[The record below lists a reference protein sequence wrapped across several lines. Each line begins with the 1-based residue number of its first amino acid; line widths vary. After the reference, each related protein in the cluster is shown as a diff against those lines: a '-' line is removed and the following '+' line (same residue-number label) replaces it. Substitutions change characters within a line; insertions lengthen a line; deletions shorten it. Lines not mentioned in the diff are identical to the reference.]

1 METIQKLI
9 NKANGIDGAR
19 MPSLID
25 ISILLSDNNV
35 KHDNPSKAF
44 RLKSRGS
51 SGIAKNGYS
60 MRIYESSD
68 SSRLF
73 DTTDSYYSMNSQ
85 ANARYILNIL
95 NIKY

>member
-1 METIQKLI
+1 MATIQKLI

-25 ISILLSDNNV
+25 ISILLSKNNV
-35 KHDNPSKAF
+35 KHDTPTKSF
-44 RLKSRGS
+44 RFKSRGC
-51 SGIAKNGYS
+51 GIAKNGYS
-60 MRIYESSD
+60 MYIYSSSN

-85 ANARYILNIL
+85 SNARYILEIL

>member
-1 METIQKLI
+1 MKTIQKLI
-9 NKANGIDGAR
+9 NKANGVDGAR

-25 ISILLSDNNV
+25 IAILLSDNNV

-44 RLKSRGS
+44 TLKSRGC
-51 SGIAKNGYS
+51 GIAKNGYS
-60 MRIYESSD
+60 MRIYKSSD

-85 ANARYILNIL
+85 LNARYILDIL

>member
-1 METIQKLI
+1 MTTTQKLI

-25 ISILLSDNNV
+25 ISILLSDNNI
-35 KHDNPSKAF
+35 KHDNPTKAF
-44 RLKSRGS
+44 TLKTRGC
-51 SGIAKNGYS
+51 GIAKNGYS
-60 MRIYESSD
+60 MRIFQSND

-73 DTTDSYYSMNSQ
+73 DTTDSYYSMNSKMNSQ
-85 ANARYILNIL
+85 YILDIL

>member
-1 METIQKLI
+1 MKTIKKLI
-9 NKANGIDGAR
+9 NKATGKDGAR

-35 KHDNPSKAF
+35 KHDNPSKSF
-44 RLKSRGS
+44 RLKSRGC
-51 SGIAKNGYS
+51 GIAKNGYS
-60 MRIYESSD
+60 MRIYENSD
-68 SSRLF
+68 SGRLF

-85 ANARYILNIL
+85 INARYILDIL

>member
-9 NKANGIDGAR
+9 NKANGTDGAR

-35 KHDNPSKAF
+35 KHDNPSKALRF
-44 RLKSRGS
+44 KSRGC
-51 SGIAKNGYS
+51 GIAKNGYS
-60 MRIYESSD
+60 MRIYRSSD
-68 SSRLF
+68 SARLF

-85 ANARYILNIL
+85 SNARYILDIL